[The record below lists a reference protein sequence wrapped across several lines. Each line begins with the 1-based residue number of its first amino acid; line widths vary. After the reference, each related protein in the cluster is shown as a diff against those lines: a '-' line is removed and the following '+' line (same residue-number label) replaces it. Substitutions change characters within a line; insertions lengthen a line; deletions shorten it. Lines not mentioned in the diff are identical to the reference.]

1 MAIDIRPG
9 TEPHI
14 FWIDLQNN
22 GVLVQC
28 AVMRRDEAGSIYY
41 IPLENMDDVDR
52 MRLLRIIKNRNAN
65 NFELWDLMSNITLNN
80 GVNALEYFHQMVV
93 VMSASGVKGK
103 PTVGRM
109 GAAQPEGRIRVR
121 PETPEEIVANQ
132 AAADARLAA
141 DRAAAEA
148 RNMPK

>member
-14 FWIDLQNN
+14 FWIDLEQN

-28 AVMRRDEAGSIYY
+28 AVMRRDGQGNIYY

-52 MRLLRIIKNRNAN
+52 MRLLRIVRNRNAN

-80 GVNALEYFHQMVV
+80 GVNALEYFHQLVTV
-93 VMSASGVKGK
+93 ITASGVKAQ
-103 PTVGRM
+103 PSVGRM
-109 GAAQPEGRIRVR
+109 GAAQPQGRRRVR
-121 PETPEEIVANQ
+121 PETPEEIAANQ
-132 AAADARLAA
+132 AAAEA
-141 DRAAAEA
+141 RAAADAANKAA
-148 RNMPK
+148 R

>member
-1 MAIDIRPG
+1 MAIDIRAG

-14 FWIDLQNN
+14 FWIDLEQN

-28 AVMRRDEAGSIYY
+28 AVMRRDDQGNIYY

-52 MRLLRIIKNRNAN
+52 MRLLRIIKNRNAT

-93 VMSASGVKGK
+93 VMTASGVKST
-103 PTVGRM
+103 PTMGRM
-109 GAAQPEGRIRVR
+109 GAGQPTGRIRTR
-121 PETPEEIVANQ
+121 PET
-132 AAADARLAA
+132 AAEMEARV
-141 DRAAAEA
+141 AAEA
-148 RNMPK
+148 APAAAPPAGPIGD